1 MSRHPM
7 VKWAQRSDR
16 LFITVELPD
25 ANNVTHKLEPEGKFL
40 FSATTGVDNT
50 PYEVE
55 FDLFDKVDVNESK
68 ISATS
73 RNICYLVKKAEN
85 KWWTRLLKQSGKPP
99 IFLKVDWDKWV
110 DEDEQDE
117 KVGSDMDFGD
127 FDFSVSIKLEYVMSD
142 SSIVFLDINLLP
154 YVQKLN
160 MGGGGDFDADIAD
173 RDEGDDD
180 SDTEDEIKE
189 EGAAASGEPH
199 TAPAS
204 SESETKA

>member
-1 MSRHPM
+1 M
-7 VKWAQRSDR
+7 VKWAQRSDK

-25 ANNVTHKLEPEGKFL
+25 AKNVKHKLEPEGKFL
-40 FSATTGVDNT
+40 FSATAGVDDT

-55 FDLFDKVDVNESK
+55 FNLFDKVDVNESK

-85 KWWTRLLKQSGKPP
+85 KWWSRLLKHSGKPP
-99 IFLKVDWDKWV
+99 VFLKVDWDKWV

-127 FDFSVSIKLEYVMSD
+127 FDFS
-142 SSIVFLDINLLP
+142 
-154 YVQKLN
+154 KLN
-160 MGGGGDFDADIAD
+160 MGGGGGGDFDADIAD
-173 RDEGDDD
+173 RVEGDDD

-189 EGAAASGEPH
+189 EGAAASGEPY